1 MTTAPIE
8 VRAHAKINWMLRILG
23 KRSDGFHELETIFQS
38 ISLHDTLRFHPGAPL
53 SLACNEPTIPTDM
66 SNLVMRAAAAMIDRF
81 GAPSCRIE
89 LEKRI
94 PAGGGLG
101 GGSSDAAATLRA
113 LAPLCER
120 TPSHDELA
128 SLALELGSDVP
139 FFLDEGT
146 AYATG
151 RGERLVALREQSG
164 IPLLLL
170 LPEERV
176 MTPEAYRLLRKGRD
190 EGQLVEGN
198 AVGLERCEAATRGSL
213 LDEAAILVNDLE
225 GPVFSKLP
233 NLRALLEELQATG
246 PAWARMSGSGSTIVG
261 AYRDTASCDRAAAA
275 IGSGVRTASAE
286 TWSRSES
293 RQMR

>member
-1 MTTAPIE
+1 MTTSPIE

-23 KRSDGFHELETIFQS
+23 KRADGFHELETIFQS
-38 ISLHDTLRFHPGAPL
+38 ISLHDTLRFHAGEPL
-53 SLACNEPTIPTDM
+53 ALSCDEPTIPTDM
-66 SNLVMRAAAAMIDRF
+66 SNLVMRAAAAMVDRF

-120 TPSHDELA
+120 PPSRDELA
-128 SLALELGSDVP
+128 AIALELGSDVP
-139 FFLDEGT
+139 FFLEEGT

-151 RGERLVALREQSG
+151 RGERLVALPEQAG

-176 MTPEAYRLLRKGRD
+176 MTPEAYRLLRSGRD
-190 EGQLVEGN
+190 EGRLPEGE
-198 AVGLERCEAATRGSL
+198 AVGLDRCAAAARGSL
-213 LDEAAILVNDLE
+213 LDHAAILVNDLE
-225 GPVFSKLP
+225 APVFAKLP
-233 NLRALLEELQATG
+233 RLRTLLESLRACG

-261 AYRDTASCDRAAAA
+261 AFRDTGSRDAALATLRGA
-275 IGSGVRTASAE
+275 VDAVAAE
-286 TWSRSES
+286 TSARS
-293 RQMR
+293 